1 MRSAAWL
8 SLLCAC
14 AATAI
19 VQPQLGDDPAFLPP
33 QPALDASIKEQFE
46 LQPYPVRGES
56 VGEVRRAI
64 AAARPSNADGHRSDA
79 ITFWRLDWHLDRV
92 REKDSCR
99 PGGVT
104 VSLSLTMRFPDLAD
118 VPEPTRAAFA
128 GFLSGLRRHEEGHL
142 RIDRGLAQ
150 SVAEAVRAVPAQP
163 NCDELADAAKRAAD
177 KAMDDG
183 RKRNAEYDAQTRH
196 GAAQGATYP

>member
-1 MRSAAWL
+1 VL
-8 SLLCAC
+8 P
-14 AATAI
+14 
-19 VQPQLGDDPAFLPP
+19 PQLADDPAFLPP

-64 AAARPSNADGHRSDA
+64 AAGRPSNADGHRFDA
-79 ITFWRLDWHLDRV
+79 ITFWHLDWHLDRV
-92 REKDSCR
+92 GEKDGCR

-104 VSLSLTMRFPDLAD
+104 VSLSLSMTFPDLAG

-142 RIDRGLAQ
+142 RIDRGIAL
-150 SVAEAVRAVPAQP
+150 SVAEAIRAVPAEQS
-163 NCDELADAAKRAAD
+163 CEELDAAAKRAAD
-177 KAMDDG
+177 KAMDEG
-183 RKRNAEYDAQTRH
+183 RQRNADYDAQTRH
-196 GAAQGATYP
+196 GAAQGATYPTGR